1 MQSYTPLGST
11 ATTTLK
17 EAILNHENNINA
29 LRSANSGTS
38 FPTDNLIE
46 GMHCYRTDEEKEYIY
61 TSGEWKEITGDY
73 VKTADLANVVE
84 TKALTVTGETSV
96 PTPATTNNSTTIANT
111 EFVHGVV
118 NELVNGAPTA
128 LDTLQEL
135 ASALGNDPNFSTTI
149 LDKIGEKESK
159 TDAAVEYAAIRSE
172 AATAYATKDEVNAK
186 QAKGNYVSYTANEN
200 ITAGK
205 FTGTTY
211 KYGQSPMVV
220 EKGLVIG
227 GTAANAGL
235 VTRGICGVSPP
246 DETTGACTTDHLYIN
261 YDSGSNAYERA
272 MVLGAGSVGDAITTS
287 TGTTTTASVKYGNT
301 YTAVRG
307 DQMVNYVTDKINALT
322 ATEAQINALFE

>member
-1 MQSYTPLGST
+1 MPFIKLDN
-11 ATTTLK
+11 LK
-17 EAILNHENNINA
+17 RFLNNI
-29 LRSANSGTS
+29 
-38 FPTDNLIE
+38 
-46 GMHCYRTDEEKEYIY
+46 
-61 TSGEWKEITGDY
+61 
-73 VKTADLANVVE
+73 KT
-84 TKALTVTGETSV
+84 
-96 PTPATTNNSTTIANT
+96 
-111 EFVHGVV
+111 
-118 NELVNGAPTA
+118 
-128 LDTLQEL
+128 
-135 ASALGNDPNFSTTI
+135 NF
-149 LDKIGEKESK
+149 
-159 TDAAVEYAAIRSE
+159 
-172 AATAYATKDEVNAK
+172 ATKDEVNAK
-186 QAKGNYVSYTANEN
+186 QDKGSYVTYSSSSN
-200 ITAGK
+200 ITVGK

-220 EKGLVIG
+220 EKGLVVG